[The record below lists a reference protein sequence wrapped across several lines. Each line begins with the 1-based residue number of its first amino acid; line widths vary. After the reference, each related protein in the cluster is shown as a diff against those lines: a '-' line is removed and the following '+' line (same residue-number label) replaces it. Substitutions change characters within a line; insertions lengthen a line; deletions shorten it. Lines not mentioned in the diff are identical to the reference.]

1 MKRRK
6 WNGLLALFSIAGG
19 LAGFVLGEV
28 LLSRYSGSLHETLLM
43 GLYFG
48 LLALTVT
55 LGRLLAETIS
65 PRLNGANWRSAVCGG
80 RLEMVASGVVR
91 AAVCRRCAVSV
102 ALRSRD
108 RREQNGAEGLR
119 PSAGHLGKHEG
130 DRPGQDEP
138 GGGQDAGEPDDAGPT
153 GVGIAAFNEN
163 TSWIQTLASLTGDA
177 VKRDITAKLDR
188 APEPSGQT
196 DIGKA
201 LGQAVQRLTAA
212 GTPKN
217 RGAVILISDGFSET
231 NVDEVTAPYISQGY
245 RIYTVGLEMASNQD
259 GKRSL
264 ERLAYAT
271 GEPTGRCSMRAS

>member
-1 MKRRK
+1 MDPD
-6 WNGLLALFSIAGG
+6 AC
-19 LAGFVLGEV
+19 VLD
-28 LLSRYSGSLHETLLM
+28 
-43 GLYFG
+43 
-48 LLALTVT
+48 
-55 LGRLLAETIS
+55 
-65 PRLNGANWRSAVCGG
+65 
-80 RLEMVASGVVR
+80 
-91 AAVCRRCAVSV
+91 RRCG
-102 ALRSRD
+102 
-108 RREQNGAEGLR
+108 QT
-119 PSAGHLGKHEG
+119 GHH
-130 DRPGQDEP
+130 
-138 GGGQDAGEPDDAGPT
+138 GEAGP
-153 GVGIAAFNEN
+153 G
-163 TSWIQTLASLTGDA
+163 
-177 VKRDITAKLDR
+177 
-188 APEPSGQT
+188 PEPSGQT